1 MTKFFEEQYNNELN
15 YIFNTFFSNLKIVSE
30 EKKIKGRPVIACET
44 LLNDVSYI
52 LYKYEMGKL
61 IFVPKEIDLR
71 NDFLPIYFLG
81 ASKSGIGFTIL
92 TKEKNLLEEKS
103 YSFISREDD
112 GKEVESHF
120 SYMQYDDLN
129 NELENL
135 FEKEKVSL
143 ELFLV
148 RKTFNKILT
157 KNERRTDIIVKRN
170 SNETK
175 LNNYV
180 GETEDYFL
188 ATMNNKLLYDIVDD
202 NKTLFEISNE
212 SLSKNL
218 NGSSK
223 TK

>member
-1 MTKFFEEQYNNELN
+1 
-15 YIFNTFFSNLKIVSE
+15 
-30 EKKIKGRPVIACET
+30 
-44 LLNDVSYI
+44 
-52 LYKYEMGKL
+52 
-61 IFVPKEIDLR
+61 
-71 NDFLPIYFLG
+71 
-81 ASKSGIGFTIL
+81 
-92 TKEKNLLEEKS
+92 
-103 YSFISREDD
+103 
-112 GKEVESHF
+112 
-120 SYMQYDDLN
+120 MQYDDLN

-218 NGSSK
+218 NISSK